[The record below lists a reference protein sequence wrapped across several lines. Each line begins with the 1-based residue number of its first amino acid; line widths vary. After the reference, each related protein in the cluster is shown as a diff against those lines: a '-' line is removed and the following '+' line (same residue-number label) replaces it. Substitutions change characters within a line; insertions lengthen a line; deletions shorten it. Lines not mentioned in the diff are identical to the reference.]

1 MAAKVRKQFLLDLDL
16 LRRAK
21 NALGA
26 KTDTEAVTRALEE
39 AAINAE
45 IAAAHE
51 EWVKG
56 KGEIRDVYGVLA
68 N

>member
-1 MAAKVRKQFLLDLDL
+1 MATKVRKQFLLDLDL

-21 NALGA
+21 KALGA

-45 IAAAHE
+45 IAAAHA

-56 KGEIRDVYGVLA
+56 QGDIRDVYGVLT